1 MKSALRLDNRK
12 HPAYANIP
20 EPPLP
25 TLHFQKL
32 SHSLPLLL
40 HLLISSIFIIFSVII
55 SIVAHL
61 FDGSGVKKSW
71 NMATTIL
78 HSFMKSILMISSP
91 SGRYSLDTIRFFTSF
106 KIPDFLFRNCTFLAD
121 KVIIQATEG
130 LAKLVRNCLDISPDQ
145 LRYLND
151 ETGIRNIGV
160 EWIKPKKSIQGQG
173 SVVLFLHGGAHIFLS
188 PNSHRSITTRLAT
201 MTNSVVCALDYR
213 LAPEF
218 PFPCAIED
226 AIAVYA
232 SLIGAELNGT
242 SVNFGT
248 LENAKSIPATDIV
261 LVGDS
266 SGACLVL
273 QLLKTLSLLKLPLPA
288 GAILLSPFLDLEIKS
303 STWHSNFNSDFMS
316 LDHLGAKYAMEIY
329 SNGIPLNHSSISPL
343 FFEKSILS
351 AISLIPILIQCG
363 DSEVVYDDALQFFY
377 SLHSDAFAELQVFKD
392 MFHVFQTFPF
402 LNASHIAFERIS
414 MFINSATSKNLDS
427 NSSDGTECD
436 LIEKRVFTF

>member
-1 MKSALRLDNRK
+1 MVSKIPIFLHRINQCLSYLPCNSKVDRSKFPPNPENYRSKKIEIEMKSALRLDNRK

-201 MTNSVVCALDYR
+201 MTNSVVCALDCHR
-213 LAPEF
+213 R
-218 PFPCAIED
+218 C
-226 AIAVYA
+226 
-232 SLIGAELNGT
+232 NC
-242 SVNFGT
+242 
-248 LENAKSIPATDIV
+248 SI
-261 LVGDS
+261 
-266 SGACLVL
+266 
-273 QLLKTLSLLKLPLPA
+273 
-288 GAILLSPFLDLEIKS
+288 
-303 STWHSNFNSDFMS
+303 
-316 LDHLGAKYAMEIY
+316 
-329 SNGIPLNHSSISPL
+329 
-343 FFEKSILS
+343 
-351 AISLIPILIQCG
+351 
-363 DSEVVYDDALQFFY
+363 
-377 SLHSDAFAELQVFKD
+377 
-392 MFHVFQTFPF
+392 
-402 LNASHIAFERIS
+402 RIS
-414 MFINSATSKNLDS
+414 NRRRAQWNICKFRDFRK
-427 NSSDGTECD
+427 C
-436 LIEKRVFTF
+436 